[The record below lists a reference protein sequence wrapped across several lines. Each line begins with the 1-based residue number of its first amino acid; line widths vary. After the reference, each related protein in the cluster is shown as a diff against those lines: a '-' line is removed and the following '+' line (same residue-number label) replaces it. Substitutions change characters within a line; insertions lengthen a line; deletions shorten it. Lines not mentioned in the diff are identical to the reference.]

1 VGHGLSL
8 EAQQAKLT
16 AYAAVYELA
25 LVAIEV
31 DVGVSAKTLQRPA
44 LQQALGAL
52 KAGKAEVLLVV
63 KLDRLTRSVR
73 DLGALVETYCLAGIW
88 RKACPI
94 LPDPES
100 PNRSPSPEV
109 PLATPNAP
117 VPDAV
122 PLKREPRVN
131 HVGSGAMYVGRGPWR
146 ESMIVGPPEDMLASW
161 TLVHCKP
168 QQIGDGSLA
177 GCGLNGETRPWTGS
191 GVSGTTRLSASCL
204 DG

>member
-63 KLDRLTRSVR
+63 KLDHLTRSVR

-100 PNRSPSPEV
+100 PNRSPSPSLEA
-109 PLATPNAP
+109 PSATPNAP
-117 VPDAV
+117 VPTPY
-122 PLKREPRVN
+122 PLNVSL
-131 HVGSGAMYVGRGPWR
+131 GSIMWAPVQCMWAGGP
-146 ESMIVGPPEDMLASW
+146 
-161 TLVHCKP
+161 
-168 QQIGDGSLA
+168 
-177 GCGLNGETRPWTGS
+177 GENR
-191 GVSGTTRLSASCL
+191 
-204 DG
+204 